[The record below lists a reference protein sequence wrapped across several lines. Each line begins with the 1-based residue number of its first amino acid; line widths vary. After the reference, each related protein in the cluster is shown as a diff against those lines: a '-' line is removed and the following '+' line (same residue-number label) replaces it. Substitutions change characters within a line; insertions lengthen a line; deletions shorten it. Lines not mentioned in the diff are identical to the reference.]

1 MEDFFILLL
10 GALAIVAYIACVCAF
25 VVFVAPLVAAAAA
38 LYVAGD
44 LAGGYF
50 HRMHGVLARR
60 TPEFELIPPYRPG
73 TPENGPEP
81 AFRQYFFG
89 PAMRDLR
96 QIIQL
101 GWQRARYRVTSHAA
115 RFTAWTF
122 TAPPV
127 PVLFTWPAG
136 VAAWVGLAAGTVVG
150 GLLAAVVA
158 ALHAVMVLLAQAAA
172 RGCAL
177 ALRGADTV
185 ALMAR
190 GVRGMRCPWCYE
202 RSKYPAYRCACDR
215 LHHDIRPGRYG
226 VFRRRC
232 ECDRRMPTLILL
244 GSYRLNAYC
253 THTASCG
260 QQMSDETGRFREVVL
275 PLLGGRA
282 AGKTRLMAAML
293 VALHE
298 AAHHAARTDGAV
310 GLRLANLETTAA
322 YEVLSTVLDDKGYIS
337 GTRSDLPHA
346 HSVLLRTGRRTR
358 LVHIFDPA
366 GERLVRR
373 ERADELRYLPAAR
386 TFLFVLDPLS
396 VPAFWDSLSE
406 QEKSTI
412 DSVLASRVHPQQ
424 VFDQAIQ
431 QAIEMGAT
439 LRGARLAVAISKT
452 DLIEHTRLLDGRT
465 DDDGW
470 ARRWLTEELGLGN
483 LVRAMGSEFG
493 EVRFFFTAAVTVA
506 PRQAHPSIAPL
517 VSWTLGVPV
526 RPGISAPAPSSP
538 VSGALRVRRGPAGES
553 LPRRSEDGADPG
565 GLVRGPTRPRWR
577 FRPTGSPPRVPVPP
591 WISRRTV
598 PGRGSCL
605 PIRWPRARTRAPCCR
620 PGRWPVPVP
629 GRPAT
634 DTTATRCR

>member
-1 MEDFFILLL
+1 MLLL
-10 GALAIVAYIACVCAF
+10 VILAAVAYAGLVVLF
-25 VVFVAPLVAAAAA
+25 FVFVGPFIAAATA

-50 HRMHGVLARR
+50 VQMHGVLARR
-60 TPEFELIPPYRPG
+60 ATQAVSPYRPG

-81 AFRQYFFG
+81 AYRQYFFG
-89 PAMRDLR
+89 PALWDLR
-96 QIIQL
+96 RIITL
-101 GWQRARYRVTSHAA
+101 SWERARHQVTSHAT
-115 RFTAWTF
+115 RFNRWTF

-127 PVLFTWPAG
+127 HVLASWPTG
-136 VAAWVGLAAGTVVG
+136 VAMWAGLIAGTAVG
-150 GLLAAVVA
+150 GLLAALVA
-158 ALHAVMVLLAQAAA
+158 LLHAVIVLIAQAAA

-177 ALRGADTV
+177 ALRGVDTV

-202 RSKYPAYRCACDR
+202 KSTYPAYRCACDR
-215 LHHDIRPGRYG
+215 LHRDIRPGQYG

-260 QQMSDETGRFREVVL
+260 RQMSDETGRFREVVL

-293 VALHE
+293 VALQE
-298 AAHHAARTDGAV
+298 AAQHAAGTDDAV
-310 GLRLANLETTAA
+310 GLRLANQETTAA
-322 YEVLSTVLDDKGYIS
+322 YQVFSTVLDENGYIS
-337 GTRSDLPHA
+337 ATTGDLPHG
-346 HSVLLRTGRRTR
+346 HSVLLRIGRRTR

-373 ERADELRYLPAAR
+373 ERTDELRYLAVAR

-412 DSVLASRVHPQQ
+412 DPVLASRVHPQQ

-452 DLIEHTRLLDGRT
+452 DLIEHTRLLEGRT
-465 DDDGW
+465 DDDAW
-470 ARRWLTEELGLGN
+470 ARRWLTEQLGLGN
-483 LVRAMGSEFG
+483 LVRAMDSEFG
-493 EVRFFFTAAVTVA
+493 TVRFFFTAAVTVA
-506 PRQAHPSIAPL
+506 PRQAHSSIALL
-517 VSWTLGVPV
+517 VSWTLGVP
-526 RPGISAPAPSSP
+526 I
-538 VSGALRVRRGPAGES
+538 
-553 LPRRSEDGADPG
+553 
-565 GLVRGPTRPRWR
+565 
-577 FRPTGSPPRVPVPP
+577 
-591 WISRRTV
+591 
-598 PGRGSCL
+598 
-605 PIRWPRARTRAPCCR
+605 
-620 PGRWPVPVP
+620 
-629 GRPAT
+629 RPAVP
-634 DTTATRCR
+634 AAVSPSRVGGA

>member
-1 MEDFFILLL
+1 MEDLLMLALLIL
-10 GALAIVAYIACVCAF
+10 GIVVYAGLVVLF
-25 VVFVAPLVAAAAA
+25 LVFVGPFIAAATA

-44 LAGGYF
+44 LAGSYF
-50 HRMHGVLARR
+50 AQMHGVLARR
-60 TPEFELIPPYRPG
+60 AAQAVSPYHPG

-81 AFRQYFFG
+81 AYRQYFFG
-89 PAMRDLR
+89 PALWDLR
-96 QIIQL
+96 HIITL
-101 GWQRARYRVTSHAA
+101 SWERARYQVTSHAA
-115 RFTAWTF
+115 RFSRWTF

-127 PVLFTWPAG
+127 HVLASWPTG
-136 VAAWVGLAAGTVVG
+136 VAMWAGLIVGTAVG
-150 GLLAAVVA
+150 GLLVAVVA
-158 ALHAVMVLLAQAAA
+158 LLHAVTVLIAQGAA

-177 ALRGADTV
+177 ALQGADTV

-202 RSKYPAYRCACDR
+202 KSTYPAYRCACDR

-260 QQMSDETGRFREVVL
+260 LQMSDETGRFREVVL

-293 VALHE
+293 VALQE
-298 AAHHAARTDGAV
+298 AAQHAAETDDAV
-310 GLRLANLETTAA
+310 GMRLANQETTAA
-322 YEVLSTVLDDKGYIS
+322 YQVLSTVLDENGYIS
-337 GTRSDLPHA
+337 ATTSDLPHG
-346 HSVLLRTGRRTR
+346 HSMLLRTGRRTR

-373 ERADELRYLPAAR
+373 DRTDELRYLAAAR

-396 VPAFWDSLSE
+396 VPAFWDSLPE

-452 DLIEHTRLLDGRT
+452 DLTEHTRLLTGRT
-465 DDDGW
+465 DEDAW
-470 ARRWLTEELGLGN
+470 ARRWLTEQLGLGN
-483 LVRAMGSEFG
+483 LVRAMDSEFG
-493 EVRFFFTAAVTVA
+493 AARFFFTAAVTVA

-517 VSWTLGVPV
+517 VSWTLGVP
-526 RPGISAPAPSSP
+526 I
-538 VSGALRVRRGPAGES
+538 
-553 LPRRSEDGADPG
+553 
-565 GLVRGPTRPRWR
+565 
-577 FRPTGSPPRVPVPP
+577 
-591 WISRRTV
+591 
-598 PGRGSCL
+598 
-605 PIRWPRARTRAPCCR
+605 
-620 PGRWPVPVP
+620 
-629 GRPAT
+629 RPAVP
-634 DTTATRCR
+634 AAIPPSRVGEA